1 MKSIRTGFTWGSNQ
15 SPSVWYFH
23 KTIGEV
29 VRLLGDNDLPGF
41 FEMYATEVS
50 FHLIVTIHEEIL
62 DATSYVYET
71 IVVIPL
77 ENPTPSVGS
86 WQAATN
92 VGGSAQPT
100 TMEEDVRESDMFDNE
115 EEYVGVNDEHLYV
128 PPKPA
133 QPSEIPSQSS
143 QGPSSQPS
151 ATRVEG
157 QSS

>member
-92 VGGSAQPT
+92 VGGSA
-100 TMEEDVRESDMFDNE
+100 
-115 EEYVGVNDEHLYV
+115 
-128 PPKPA
+128 
-133 QPSEIPSQSS
+133 
-143 QGPSSQPS
+143 
-151 ATRVEG
+151 
-157 QSS
+157 